1 MGRTPQNQHPAEPSE
16 LVSDGIGTSLKDASW
31 SQGVFG
37 ETEALYVGFLVSQG
51 QLISPSE
58 MHLVSLNCEWQKLF
72 KAGILGSWL
81 RSIQV

>member
-1 MGRTPQNQHPAEPSE
+1 MGRTPQNQHPPESPE
-16 LVSDGIGTSLKDASW
+16 LVSDGTGTSLKDASW

-58 MHLVSLNCEWQKLF
+58 MPLVSLNCEWQKLF
-72 KAGILGSWL
+72 KTGILGSWL